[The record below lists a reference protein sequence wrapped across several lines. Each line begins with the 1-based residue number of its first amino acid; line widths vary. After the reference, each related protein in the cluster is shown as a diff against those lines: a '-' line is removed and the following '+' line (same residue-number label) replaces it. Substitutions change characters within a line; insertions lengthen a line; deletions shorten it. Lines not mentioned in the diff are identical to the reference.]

1 MRGSHI
7 VIDARNIDTSTGHY
21 VQHLLR
27 RLNDLYGDEFRFVAL
42 VPSKTMTLWKKAFP
56 NITIDSADEK
66 AYSVAEQTTFV
77 SKLTSHQPDLV
88 HFTMPQQPFLWVGPA
103 VTTIHDLTL
112 VRYDNI
118 DMNKYLYKVR
128 KGVFIS
134 LLRTVLMRA
143 RAIITPT
150 HYVKSDIVDFAGE
163 TYASKIFVTH
173 EAGEPLVC
181 EPEPIKKLVGKQF
194 LFYVGNAYPYK
205 NIACIV
211 DAFAT
216 LKQSYPNLH
225 LVLAGK
231 KDSFYQSIAT
241 DVKARALRDVYFLGF
256 ISPSEKRWALQNC
269 LAYTSASL
277 SEGFNISLLEAMYD
291 GAPAV
296 ISRASCHPEV
306 GEDAALYFDPTN
318 SDDLV
323 RTIEQLIESPQ
334 LRNDFIVRGKQRVK
348 YFSWQRMADETVTVY
363 RRALKS

>member
-1 MRGSHI
+1 MRGSRI

-27 RLNDLYGDEFRFVAL
+27 RLNDLYSDEFRFVAL
-42 VPSKTMTLWKKAFP
+42 VPSKTMAHWKKSFP
-56 NITIDSADEK
+56 KIAIDSANEK

-88 HFTMPQQPFLWVGPA
+88 HFTMPQQPFLWVRPA

-134 LLRTVLMRA
+134 LLRAILMRA

-150 HYVKSDIVDFAGE
+150 HYVKSDIVDYAGE
-163 TYASKIFVTH
+163 AYASKIFVTH

-205 NIACIV
+205 NIACLV
-211 DAFAT
+211 DAFAI
-216 LKQSYPNLH
+216 LKQSHPDLH

-231 KDSFYQSIAT
+231 KDGFYQSIVA
-241 DVKARALRDVYFLGF
+241 DVKERALRDVHFLGF
-256 ISPSEKRWALQNC
+256 ISPGEKRWALQHC

-277 SEGFNISLLEAMYD
+277 SEGFNITLLEAMYD
-291 GAPAV
+291 NTPV
-296 ISRASCHPEV
+296 VVSRASCHPEV
-306 GEDAALYFDPTN
+306 GDDAALYFDPNN

-323 RTIEQLIESPQ
+323 NVIERLINNPS
-334 LRNDFIVRGKQRVK
+334 LRNELIQKGTRRVK
-348 YFSWQRMADETVTVY
+348 NFSWERMADETVAVY
-363 RRALKS
+363 RRALKK